1 MGKRNRE
8 EDLKDI
14 KVLRTYLVTAVACGM
29 AKAMPGMESRA
40 VELDKKLDTMEAEFL
55 DVLERS

>member
-1 MGKRNRE
+1 MSKRNRE

-14 KVLRTYLVTAVACGM
+14 KTIRTYLVTAVACGV

-40 VELDKKLDTMEAEFL
+40 VELDKKLDAMEAEFIE
-55 DVLERS
+55 VLERR